1 MDVGTTGK
9 REKTMLR
16 LASILYA
23 IISTTLAG
31 TGVIAVLVA
40 GYDTL
45 TPILIAAAIGAV
57 AALPISWGI
66 ARQLAGNSPMR

>member
-1 MDVGTTGK
+1 
-9 REKTMLR
+9 MLR
-16 LASILYA
+16 LASILYS

-40 GYDTL
+40 GYGTL
-45 TPILIAAAIGAV
+45 MPILAAAAIGAL

-66 ARQLAGNSPMR
+66 ARRLVG